1 MTKVELIS
9 NNVDDTINIG
19 VVIGRNLREGDV
31 VALIGDLGSGK
42 TCIAGGIARGL
53 GVSGDFCVT
62 SPTFTLV
69 NEYSG
74 RIPFY
79 HLDLYRLAGPED
91 LEDLGYEEYFFGR
104 GVAVVEWAEK
114 IDDIIPSD
122 SIFIHLKHHDE
133 RKRKIAISCKGDN
146 GREIIKKISKEASSE
161 WL

>member
-1 MTKVELIS
+1 MMKAELIS
-9 NNVDDTINIG
+9 NNVEDTINLG

-74 RIPFY
+74 RIPLY
-79 HLDLYRLAGPED
+79 HLDLYRLSGSED
-91 LEDLGYEEYFFGR
+91 LEDLGYEEYFFSKGA
-104 GVAVVEWAEK
+104 AVVEWAEK
-114 IDDIIPSD
+114 IDNIIPSD

-133 RKRKIAISCKGDN
+133 RKRKITISCTGN
-146 GREIIKKISKEASSE
+146 SGREIIKIISKEVSGK